1 MDKSKIEGLT
11 SEEELALS
19 LKDKKDEDTII
30 KENEKKK
37 NILREKILGTS
48 WMKDDLWKKDLQ

>member
-1 MDKSKIEGLT
+1 MGKSKIEGLT

-19 LKDKKDEDTII
+19 LKDKKDKDTII

-37 NILREKILGTS
+37 NILREKILGKG
-48 WMKDDLWKKDLQ
+48 WDE

>member
-1 MDKSKIEGLT
+1 MGKSKIEGLT

-37 NILREKILGTS
+37 NLLREKILGTD
-48 WMKDDLWKKDLQ
+48 WMKDD

>member
-11 SEEELALS
+11 SEEELGLS

-37 NILREKILGTS
+37 NLLREKILGKG
-48 WMKDDLWKKDLQ
+48 WDE

>member
-1 MDKSKIEGLT
+1 MGKSKIEVLT

-30 KENEKKK
+30 RENEKKK
-37 NILREKILGTS
+37 NLLREKILGKG
-48 WMKDDLWKKDLQ
+48 WDE

>member
-1 MDKSKIEGLT
+1 MGKSKIEGLT
-11 SEEELALS
+11 SEEELELS

-37 NILREKILGTS
+37 NLLREKILGTS
-48 WMKDDLWKKDLQ
+48 WMKDD

>member
-19 LKDKKDEDTII
+19 LKDKKDEEKSTIKTL
-30 KENEKKK
+30 KELKLAFTEFYLALVLIQNYQVIFK
-37 NILREKILGTS
+37 
-48 WMKDDLWKKDLQ
+48 

>member
-1 MDKSKIEGLT
+1 MGKSKIEGLT

-30 KENEKKK
+30 RENEKKK
-37 NILREKILGTS
+37 NLLREKILGKG
-48 WMKDDLWKKDLQ
+48 WDE

>member
-1 MDKSKIEGLT
+1 MGKSKIEGLT

-19 LKDKKDEDTII
+19 LKDKKDEDTVI

-37 NILREKILGTS
+37 NLLREKILGKG
-48 WMKDDLWKKDLQ
+48 WDE